1 MRKRTPCLLVLV
13 CLFFGIS
20 TAAQM
25 VDPAIDRDDEPFS
38 YFSKPTDVIGQMDAR
53 AGTLVSPE
61 GYFYT
66 GFGELM
72 LFTGDPPVPI
82 QQRIKTLYQGY
93 LPIVQYTY
101 SDRGIDYN
109 VVAFAATLD
118 GKPESN
124 LMDFIRVHAVNR
136 GTVPGMAHFA
146 AGLRY
151 TNESNIVEG
160 VGDNRFK
167 RPATPKR
174 LGQYSQLG
182 VEWNPEW

>member
-1 MRKRTPCLLVLV
+1 MQKRGGVLLFVVAV
-13 CLFFGIS
+13 CFLYTYAAS
-20 TAAQM
+20 AQM
-25 VDPAIDRDDEPFS
+25 LDPAMDRDGEPFS

-109 VVAFAATLD
+109 VVAFAATDTAFTRPCRELQNYT
-118 GKPESN
+118 SV
-124 LMDFIRVHAVNR
+124 MDSVCFRQV
-136 GTVPGMAHFA
+136 
-146 AGLRY
+146 
-151 TNESNIVEG
+151 
-160 VGDNRFK
+160 
-167 RPATPKR
+167 
-174 LGQYSQLG
+174 
-182 VEWNPEW
+182 